1 MKKIFLLFSS
11 LCVALVS
18 LAQNENDVVF
28 TYNGT
33 PVTVK
38 EFTKAY
44 QKYNLSKNVGQTEA
58 EMRDNLMM
66 YENYKIVVAEAHAQH
81 LDTLPSIKAE
91 LGTYRKQLAK
101 NYLVDKGM
109 LEGIYKEVF
118 DRNQFEVEVSHCVA
132 RCAIDAS
139 PKDTLAAYTKIK
151 NMYDRVVNNKEDF
164 AKVATESSED
174 PSVKTNH
181 GNLGYFTAMQTP
193 YTFENQMYKTAVGS
207 VSGIFRTSLGYHFIK
222 VTNKR
227 PSQGQMLVTHILVA
241 CAKNASPA
249 TIEAARQKANR
260 IYENVQKN
268 PAMFEV
274 YARDSSDDRQ
284 AAQNGGRLRWFK
296 VNEMVTEFETA
307 AFALKNNEDISAPVK
322 TDYGYH
328 IIKRIDRKG
337 AETDFAKS
345 RDQIKKLIDKDARF
359 EEAKK
364 AYLRQAKAEA
374 NFVQYTENLVAWVSA
389 LDSTVLKAS
398 FKASMNNV
406 NKTLFKLGD
415 KTYTTN
421 DFANYVELSQRTPSR
436 RSYTNSQDIA
446 LRLFSLYVDK
456 CVLDYAESTL
466 ENKYPEFKDLMKDYT
481 DGMILFDLKE
491 KNVWSRSTTDTVG
504 LKDYFKTYAS
514 NYIWG
519 ERLEANIYRC
529 ATSEIADEVI
539 ANIHPAFFKKLFGKK
554 KIMSVEQMKL
564 KYNTKDHPLDFGMDA
579 GKFERGNN
587 AFVDSVKAQ
596 VGIYKVYGADGAFHV
611 IDVKKVITSTPKT
624 FEEAKG
630 YVIADYMA
638 NLEKTWMASLRDK
651 YPVVENKSVVEA
663 LLKK

>member
-18 LAQNENDVVF
+18 FAQNENDVVF
-28 TYNGT
+28 TYNGV

-44 QKYNLSKNVGQTEA
+44 QKYNLNKNAGQSEA

-66 YENYKIVVAEAHAQH
+66 YENYKIVVAEAHAQQ
-81 LDTLPSIKAE
+81 LDTLASIKAE

-139 PKDTLAAYTKIK
+139 PKDTLAAFTKIK
-151 NMYDRVVNNKEDF
+151 NMYDRVVKNKEEF

-174 PSVKTNH
+174 PSVKNNH

-193 YTFENQMYKTAVGS
+193 YAFENQMYNTAVGT
-207 VSGIFRTSLGYHFIK
+207 VSGIFRTSIGYHFIK

-227 PSQGQMLVTHILVA
+227 PSQGQMLVAHILVA
-241 CAKNASPA
+241 CAKNATPA
-249 TIEAARQKANR
+249 TVEAARLKANR
-260 IYENVQKN
+260 IYAAVTKN

-284 AAQNGGRLRWFK
+284 AAQNAGRLRWFK

-307 AFALKNNEDISAPVK
+307 AFALQNNEDISAPVK
-322 TDYGYH
+322 TDYGFH
-328 IIKRIDRKG
+328 IIKRIDRK
-337 AETDFAKS
+337 ATETDFSKS
-345 RDQIKKLIDKDARF
+345 RDQIKRLIDKDARF
-359 EEAKK
+359 EEARK
-364 AYLRQAKAEA
+364 AYLRQAKFDA
-374 NFVQYTENLVAWVSA
+374 NYTEFTDNLKAWVAA

-398 FKASMNNV
+398 FKASMSNV
-406 NKTLFKLGD
+406 NKPLFKLGE
-415 KTYTTN
+415 KSYSTN
-421 DFANYVELSQRTPSR
+421 DFANYVELSQRGPSR

-446 LRLFSLYVDK
+446 LRLFTQYVDK
-456 CVLDYAESTL
+456 CVLEYAENNL
-466 ENKYPEFKDLMKDYT
+466 ESKYPDFKDLMKDYT

-504 LKDYFKTYAS
+504 LKAYFQAHAS
-514 NYIWG
+514 EYVWS
-519 ERLEANIYRC
+519 ERLEANTYRC
-529 ATSEIADEVI
+529 ATAAMADEVI
-539 ANIHPAFFKKLFGKK
+539 ANIHPSFFKKLFGKK
-554 KIMSVEQMKL
+554 KIMSVEQMKA
-564 KYNTKDHPLDFGMDA
+564 KFNTKDHPIDFSADA
-579 GKFERGNN
+579 GKYERGNN
-587 AFVDSVKAQ
+587 AYVDSAKATP
-596 VGIYKVYGADGAFHV
+596 GIYKVYGADGAYHI
-611 IDVKKVITSTPKT
+611 IDVKKVIPSTQKT

-638 NLEKTWMASLRDK
+638 NLEKTWMAALRDK
-651 YPVVENKSVVEA
+651 YPVVENKSVVDA

>member
-28 TYNGT
+28 TYNGV

-44 QKYNLSKNVGQTEA
+44 QKYNLNKNAAQSEA

-109 LEGIYKEVF
+109 LESIYKEVF
-118 DRNQFEVEVSHCVA
+118 NRNQYEIEVSHCVA

-151 NMYDRVVNNKEDF
+151 NMYDRVVKNKEDF

-193 YTFENQMYKTAVGS
+193 YVFENQMYNTAVGA

-227 PSQGQMLVTHILVA
+227 PSQGQMLVSHILVA
-241 CAKNASPA
+241 SAKNASPA
-249 TIEAARQKANR
+249 AVDAARQKANR
-260 IYENVQKN
+260 IYAAVTKN

-307 AFALKNNEDISAPVK
+307 AFALQNNEEISAPVK
-322 TDYGYH
+322 TDYGFH
-328 IIKRIDRKG
+328 IIKRIDHKG

-345 RDQIKKLIDKDARF
+345 HDQIKKLIDKDARF

-364 AYLRQAKAEA
+364 AYLRQAKQEA
-374 NFVQYTENLVAWVSA
+374 TFTEYGDNLKIWIAA
-389 LDSTVLKAS
+389 LDSSILKAS
-398 FKASMNNV
+398 FKANMNSIS
-406 NKTLFKLGD
+406 KPLFMLGD

-421 DFANYVELSQRTPSR
+421 DLANYVEVSQRGPSR

-446 LRLFSLYVDK
+446 LRLYSLFVDK
-456 CVLDYAESTL
+456 CVLDYAENNL
-466 ENKYPEFKDLMKDYT
+466 EAKYPDFKELMKDYT

-491 KNVWSRSTTDTVG
+491 KNVWSRSTTDTTG
-504 LKDYFKTYAS
+504 LKSYYQAHS
-514 NYIWG
+514 SEYVWG
-519 ERLEANIYRC
+519 ERLEANTYRC
-529 ATSEIADEVI
+529 ATAAMADEVI
-539 ANIHPAFFKKLFGKK
+539 ANIHPSFFKKLFAKK
-554 KIMSVEQMKL
+554 SILSVEQMKS
-564 KYNTKDHPLDFGMDA
+564 KYNTKDHPIDFSADA
-579 GKFERGNN
+579 GKYERGNN
-587 AFVDSVKAQ
+587 AYVDSAKAQ
-596 VGIYKVYGADGAFHV
+596 VGVYKIYGSDGAYHI
-611 IDVKKVITSTPKT
+611 IDVKKVIASTPKT

-630 YVIADYMA
+630 YVIADYMS
-638 NLEKTWMASLRDK
+638 NLEKTWMAALRDK

>member
-1 MKKIFLLFSS
+1 
-11 LCVALVS
+11 
-18 LAQNENDVVF
+18 
-28 TYNGT
+28 
-33 PVTVK
+33 
-38 EFTKAY
+38 
-44 QKYNLSKNVGQTEA
+44 
-58 EMRDNLMM
+58 
-66 YENYKIVVAEAHAQH
+66 
-81 LDTLPSIKAE
+81 
-91 LGTYRKQLAK
+91 

-109 LEGIYKEVF
+109 LESIYKEVF
-118 DRNQFEVEVSHCVA
+118 DRNQYEVEVSHCVA

-151 NMYDRVVNNKEDF
+151 NMYDRVMKNKEEF

-174 PSVKTNH
+174 PSVKNNH

-193 YTFENQMYKTAVGS
+193 YAFENQMYNTAVGN

-227 PSQGQMLVTHILVA
+227 PAQGQMLVTHILVA
-241 CAKNASPA
+241 AAKNANA
-249 TIEAARQKANR
+249 AAVEAARQKANR
-260 IYENVQKN
+260 IYAAVKKN

-296 VNEMVTEFETA
+296 VNEMVTEFEVA
-307 AFALKNNEDISAPVK
+307 AFALQNNEDISAPVK
-322 TDYGYH
+322 TDYGFH

-456 CVLDYAESTL
+456 CVMDYAENNL
-466 ENKYPEFKDLMKDYT
+466 EAKYADFKDLMKDYT

-491 KNVWSRSTTDTVG
+491 KNVWSRSATDTTG
-504 LKDYFKTYAS
+504 LKAFFQGHAS
-514 NYIWG
+514 EYVWG
-519 ERLEANIYRC
+519 ERLEANTYRC
-529 ATSEIADEVI
+529 ATNEMADEVI
-539 ANIHPAFFKKLFGKK
+539 ANIHPSFFKKIFAKK

-564 KYNTKDHPLDFGMDA
+564 KYNTKDHPIDFSMDA
-579 GKFERGNN
+579 GKYERGNN
-587 AFVDSVKAQ
+587 AYVDSAKAKP
-596 VGIYKVYGADGAFHV
+596 GIYKVYGADGAYHIV
-611 IDVKKVITSTPKT
+611 QVKKVIPSTVKS

-638 NLEKTWMASLRDK
+638 NLEKTWMAALRDK

-663 LLKK
+663 LMKK